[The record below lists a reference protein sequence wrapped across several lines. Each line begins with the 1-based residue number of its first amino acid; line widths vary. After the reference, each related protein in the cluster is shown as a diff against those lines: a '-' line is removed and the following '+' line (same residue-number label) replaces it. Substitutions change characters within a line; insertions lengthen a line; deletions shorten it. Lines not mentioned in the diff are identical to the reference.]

1 MTKEEV
7 DNFEKVQSQL
17 QGLHS
22 EISILSKKSQND
34 ALSIFK
40 LKFVNQILE
49 ESNSVLGL
57 DYKPFSDFEKFDE
70 DSIPTNSDVT
80 LILSQYLSC
89 LEKLRAD
96 NVKKGFDKWYWV
108 IDGETSTV
116 QTVMPRNLKEK

>member
-49 ESNSVLGL
+49 ESNNVLGSE
-57 DYKPFSDFEKFDE
+57 YKPFSDFEKFHE
-70 DSIPTNSDVT
+70 DNIPTNSDVT
-80 LILSQYLSC
+80 LILNQYLSC

-96 NVKKGFDKWYWV
+96 NVQKGYNKWYWI

-116 QTVMPRNLKEK
+116 QTVMPKNLKEK